1 MKPGDH
7 PEFFRL
13 PAPEGRSRES
23 TIVLDRSG
31 RWFHDGE
38 PVEHP
43 GLAAALPT
51 WIARHPDDG
60 RPILSNGYDWC
71 YLQVE
76 DTAQFVAAIHA
87 DGAGAPRVRL
97 SSGHEE
103 PLRAETLQVDEE
115 GVAYVEVLP
124 RGASRPVLARFLR
137 EAQSA
142 LEPWLAD
149 EPLRLV
155 VDGRAFAIG
164 TRT

>member
-71 YLQVE
+71 YFTVE
-76 DTAQFVAAIHA
+76 GTPHFVDRFEVREGCAY
-87 DGAGAPRVRL
+87 VRL
-97 SSGHEE
+97 ADATEE
-103 PLRAETLQVDEE
+103 PLDLTTLRTDDD
-115 GVAYVEVLP
+115 GVLRCRVKA
-124 RGASRPVLARFLR
+124 GAFDARFSRHAQLAVAPHLR
-137 EAQSA
+137 EG
-142 LEPWLAD
+142 EPPVIELGGVRY
-149 EPLRLV
+149 PIRS
-155 VDGRAFAIG
+155 
-164 TRT
+164 